1 MTWTF
6 LPVTVAAAASLP
18 SLGWC
23 LWLSRR
29 LRRLN
34 QLHMIDPLTGLRSG
48 RCLELDRWPR
58 ALRSGRPLAVAYID
72 LDGLKARNDVL
83 GHDEG
88 DRYIRT
94 AAHALWSSF
103 PVTDEVF
110 RLYGAGD
117 EFIVLLH
124 GEVDPEHLAQ
134 DLPLRLRRFGV
145 TASIGLAYCP
155 AVRDPE
161 ARAALWPAAERAC
174 RLAKSQG
181 GDRVIVAAGLRS
193 AAQLCRR
200 KAPDAPSGMDP
211 RFSEMDPSMQS
222 EGRVLEPVL
231 DSATAVL
238 APERLSGLV
247 AQTAASLGPRR

>member
-34 QLHMIDPLTGLRSG
+34 QLHLIDPLTGLRSG
-48 RCLELDRWPR
+48 RCLELERWPH

-72 LDGLKARNDVL
+72 LDGLKARNDAL

-110 RLYGAGD
+110 RLYSAGD

-124 GEVDPEHLAQ
+124 GELDPEHLAQ

-145 TASIGLAYCP
+145 AASIGLAYCP
-155 AVRDPE
+155 AVRDLE
-161 ARAALWPAAERAC
+161 ARAALWSAAERAC

-181 GDRVIVAAGLRS
+181 GDRVVVAVGLRS
-193 AAQLCRR
+193 AAQPCRR
-200 KAPDAPSGMDP
+200 KAPDAQPSSDP
-211 RFSEMDPSMQS
+211 RFSGIGPSTQS

-238 APERLSGLV
+238 APQRLSDLV
-247 AQTAASLGPRR
+247 ARTADALEPRG